1 MHQASQHMV
10 LLVVKQ
16 LQGFPLSIDVSTYLP
31 NTPEMDGIS
40 LCQWQI
46 QDWPALEWQFI
57 EEAIAETY
65 PTPMLH
71 TWLVPL
77 DELEEQLFFKLREL
91 YYEDHPTAALVP
103 QSANSPIN
111 DLSLMSRA
119 IIVKVNQRMRDWH
132 DLASAG
138 GRE

>member
-1 MHQASQHMV
+1 
-10 LLVVKQ
+10 
-16 LQGFPLSIDVSTYLP
+16 
-31 NTPEMDGIS
+31 
-40 LCQWQI
+40 
-46 QDWPALEWQFI
+46 
-57 EEAIAETY
+57 
-65 PTPMLH
+65 
-71 TWLVPL
+71 
-77 DELEEQLFFKLREL
+77 
-91 YYEDHPTAALVP
+91 LVP